1 MPVTDFTVPENGR
14 AFSAGESC
22 SFDEKVKVDTVPL
35 DQTSRT
41 AIKMS
46 AARRKSAAMK
56 AKVKDKPLEDAEE
69 GVQGGIADQ
78 DRMTAELSDTLREA
92 EKYAKPSGA
101 GMSYSWVLKDVVLI
115 FCILFAV
122 FLTIV
127 LVGYHQDDP
136 GFNSSSMSSEI
147 QNYGGKTGAWISSF
161 LLAVFGVFAY
171 LIPVGILLAGW
182 FTLRLPL
189 REDEGEIDFYRFFF
203 SLLGVLLMVSA
214 GAGMANLFLHPE
226 VFSNEL
232 PFSPGGIWG
241 KVLSNQLVDSM
252 DLLATTLILLG
263 TFAISI
269 SLLLSQSWLTILEV
283 TGRLTL
289 NLIEWSRQ
297 QWQNRVNE
305 SEKCQKLICRLRD
318 ALLPF
323 AREKAAMAAD
333 VSASEDAS
341 SVKNVKILRHES
353 NTSASS
359 TFEKNPNS
367 GNGRLQ
373 NIKSALFNTLSG
385 LKNRGKPAAH
395 PIVEDKVMPPIN
407 PDDPLPQPVRKPD
420 VQNEAKSESRH
431 ESRPEYK
438 ATEVSVDS
446 APEASLS
453 EQTVPPQQDMQIQP
467 DSAAVTQ
474 TATQSPDDFE
484 LTPYIEEGEGS
495 DASVPNATQA
505 NADADAAKPGRE
517 DGSTPEVKS
526 YNRDPSAYHQ
536 QHNMQLPSL
545 ELLDP
550 YEPDEDGFSEEELT
564 DLSLL
569 LEQRLAEFGVKV
581 TVESVQPGPV
591 VTRFEILPAPGV
603 KVSQINNLA
612 KDLARVLS
620 VKSVRVVDVIP
631 GKSVVGIEIPNEKR
645 EIVSFRDVLSS
656 GEFLKSKSPLSI
668 AIGKDISGKPV
679 VADIARM
686 PHLLVAGTTGAG
698 KSVGVNSM
706 ILSMLYKSTPQ
717 EVRLIMIDPKMLE
730 LSVYD
735 DIPHLLTPVVTDMND
750 AANALRWCVF
760 EMDRRYQLMAKMG
773 VRNIAGFNMKVQK
786 AIDEGNPIVDPLHQQ
801 AASFGHDKAEAPP
814 TLSPLPYIV
823 VVVDEFA
830 DMIMVVGKEV
840 EQLIARIAQKARA
853 AGIHLILATQRPSV
867 NVITGLIKANIP
879 TRISFMVNTKI
890 DSRTILDQGGAEQ
903 LLGMGDMLYLAPG
916 SGSPKR
922 VHGAF
927 MSDEEV
933 IRVAE
938 FVKSQGEPQ
947 YLQAITQAAEPEET
961 EKSGGP
967 KSAEDDPLYDQIVN
981 FAIENRKVSVSLIQ
995 RQFSIGYNRSARIVE
1010 AMERSGLIST
1020 SKTSSGQREVLVGG
1034 DHLRE

>member
-1 MPVTDFTVPENGR
+1 MLAQPV
-14 AFSAGESC
+14 S
-22 SFDEKVKVDTVPL
+22 
-35 DQTSRT
+35 
-41 AIKMS
+41 
-46 AARRKSAAMK
+46 
-56 AKVKDKPLEDAEE
+56 
-69 GVQGGIADQ
+69 
-78 DRMTAELSDTLREA
+78 LS
-92 EKYAKPSGA
+92 YG
-101 GMSYSWVLKDVVLI
+101 WVLKDIVLI

-127 LVGYHQDDP
+127 LVGYHQEDP
-136 GFNSSSMSSEI
+136 GFNSASGSGEV
-147 QNYGGKTGAWISSF
+147 QNYGGKTGAWIAS
-161 LLAVFGVFAY
+161 LLLSMVGVFAY
-171 LIPVGILLAGW
+171 LIPIGILLAGW

-189 REDEGEIDFYRFFF
+189 HDEEGEIDFYRFFF
-203 SLLGVLLMVSA
+203 SLLGVFLMVTA
-214 GAGMANLFLHPE
+214 GAGMANLFLHPS

-241 KVLSNQLVDSM
+241 DVFSSLLLNGL

-263 TFAISI
+263 LFALSI

-289 NLIEWSRQ
+289 NFIDWARM
-297 QWQNRVNE
+297 QWQGRVVA
-305 SEKCQKLICRLRD
+305 SERCQKLVCRLRE
-318 ALLPF
+318 ALQPLE
-323 AREKAAMAAD
+323 REKLKQRAEKAQALPSRDWVKTEAAKELGLEQWD
-333 VSASEDAS
+333 RE
-341 SVKNVKILRHES
+341 
-353 NTSASS
+353 T
-359 TFEKNPNS
+359 PNS
-367 GNGRLQ
+367 GQAESQKVITPLNPSSPLTMETAP
-373 NIKSALFNTLSG
+373 IKLAGQMTSAQMDPSLVQPTMPTES
-385 LKNRGKPAAH
+385 H
-395 PIVEDKVMPPIN
+395 TQTSVEAEAFVLTPWSK
-407 PDDPLPQPVRKPD
+407 PLPQDPQEDSARPPVQPQ
-420 VQNEAKSESRH
+420 QNKVVEDDST
-431 ESRPEYK
+431 PW
-438 ATEVSVDS
+438 TEVQASGPQAGNPVFAEAQVKPREQSVETHP
-446 APEASLS
+446 AEEASK
-453 EQTVPPQQDMQIQP
+453 EQTAEKTRVNPPVPASNRLSGALAPKLP
-467 DSAAVTQ
+467 DLA
-474 TATQSPDDFE
+474 
-484 LTPYIEEGEGS
+484 
-495 DASVPNATQA
+495 
-505 NADADAAKPGRE
+505 
-517 DGSTPEVKS
+517 
-526 YNRDPSAYHQ
+526 
-536 QHNMQLPSL
+536 
-545 ELLDP
+545 LLNP
-550 YEPDEDGFSEEELT
+550 YEPEEDGFSEEELT
-564 DLSLL
+564 DLSFL
-569 LEQRLAEFGVKV
+569 LEQRLAEFNVKV
-581 TVESVQPGPV
+581 TVEMVQPGPV

-656 GEFLKSKSPLSI
+656 PEFQKAKSPLSI
-668 AIGKDISGKPV
+668 AIGKDIAGKPV

-706 ILSMLYKSTPQ
+706 ILSMLFKASPQ

-730 LSVYD
+730 LSVYE

-773 VRNIAGFNMKVQK
+773 VRNIAGFNLKVQT
-786 AIDEGNPIVDPLHQQ
+786 AIDQGTPIADPLYQQ
-801 AASFGHDKAEAPP
+801 LASYGHDMAEAPP
-814 TLSPLPYIV
+814 TLTPLPYIV

-927 MSDEEV
+927 MTDEEV

-938 FVKSQGEPQ
+938 FVRSQGEPQ
-947 YLQAITQAAEPEET
+947 YLQAITQSFEPEDN
-961 EKSGGP
+961 GGSAASA
-967 KSAEDDPLYDQIVN
+967 KSAEEDPLYDQIVN

-1010 AMERSGLIST
+1010 AMERSGLIASA
-1020 SKTSSGQREVLVGG
+1020 KTSGGQREVLVGG
-1034 DHLRE
+1034 DHFRD